1 MWCLSGLAG
10 GSARARTVSR
20 GRWGGGVGNGQLA
33 AAAACAM
40 RGCALL
46 LGRRGRL
53 AGESFKLGP
62 SRRQV
67 RVRRAAAR
75 AAAAV
80 EHQVA
85 VGSSGGAG
93 AGEMPSARRAR
104 QPLADDASAARPPS
118 SQAFSQQTP
127 ARCAAAGARGPRANR
142 RHSVWCVWGARGR
155 WRGSGLVPA
164 GGAVGWSRVC
174 ERDAADGA
182 HSSRAAAAA
191 GGGAALSTSCRLL
204 AAGCWPCGT
213 DDALCLQHA
222 AHAACRTS
230 RAVSCPVHRAS
241 GPTGCGQLA
250 TQVQCERLSAGAAGA
265 SQAAGMPAADR

>member
-1 MWCLSGLAG
+1 MSAT
-10 GSARARTVSR
+10 GSL
-20 GRWGGGVGNGQLA
+20 Q
-33 AAAACAM
+33 
-40 RGCALL
+40 LL
-46 LGRRGRL
+46 LRVRCAAVRCCSGGADGWRVKVSISGRL
-53 AGESFKLGP
+53 AGRCASGALLL
-62 SRRQV
+62 
-67 RVRRAAAR
+67 AR
-75 AAAAV
+75 PPL
-80 EHQVA
+80 
-85 VGSSGGAG
+85 SSTKSPEARTGGAG

-104 QPLADDASAARPPS
+104 QLISGTGPSS
-118 SQAFSQQTP
+118 SQAFPQQTP